1 MKIGYS
7 VINSISNKITRKIYV
22 GIVNHEMCE
31 YKTTKIYNYA
41 LDILLIESNYRQY
54 ELRQRSI

>member
-7 VINSISNKITRKIYV
+7 VINSISAKINRKFYV
-22 GIVNHEMCE
+22 GIVNHEMCG
-31 YKTTKIYNYA
+31 YKTTKVYNYA

-54 ELRQRSI
+54 GFN